1 MTDNGRALG
10 LAFPPMEVR
19 RDVLVRAAMRAEE
32 LGDDGFF
39 VAEAWGLDAALAYR
53 RMLDDSVKA
62 RRLRIDW
69 IDETT
74 EREAWRLLEQYR
86 DVTLSLTDASTA
98 GATRRPPP
106 AGRPRL
112 CRRRA
117 ALVGGRAQEP
127 PKVSTPW

>member
-19 RDVLVRAAMRAEE
+19 RDVLVWAAMRAEE

-69 IDETT
+69 IDETI

-86 DVTLSLTDASTA
+86 DVTRDA
-98 GATRRPPP
+98 
-106 AGRPRL
+106 
-112 CRRRA
+112 
-117 ALVGGRAQEP
+117 
-127 PKVSTPW
+127 